1 LDQGTHLIGSSAYDL
16 NLLPPT
22 GTATHQ
28 DRNTFEFFSFS
39 VKRFPCIAN
48 QTIDQPELGESHA
61 VRILVVRRGSAMEQ
75 AIVVDPECSAGFPHP
90 VAPSGAA
97 AKPKR
102 EECSHGCIC
111 YFTVP
116 PS

>member
-28 DRNTFEFFSFS
+28 NRNTFEFFSFI

-48 QTIDQPELGESHA
+48 QTIDHPSLAKATRYGYWWFGGDL
-61 VRILVVRRGSAMEQ
+61 RWNRR
-75 AIVVDPECSAGFPHP
+75 
-90 VAPSGAA
+90 
-97 AKPKR
+97 
-102 EECSHGCIC
+102 
-111 YFTVP
+111 
-116 PS
+116 